1 MQVKVV
7 LDRNSWVKA
16 NDLINFGCV
25 DHQKKSFP
33 NKCKFMDFYF
43 HLQVWHR
50 YKCGDDAVQPRLQGP
65 PCFPLPQRKHQP
77 GQEIRFWHPAHL
89 QGSVR
94 PRPTRTLQLR
104 RRGPDVPLLQRR
116 TLVSFT
122 LPKQGEP
129 AGRGAGLQQ
138 LPAEPGPAGEA
149 AEAQRGSA
157 VHAVLRGGDR
167 CCVLPLRPYGVLP
180 DLRKS
185 ASGETPLR
193 KMFLWKTDEM
203 RSTSGGGEERIGRVG
218 QVYFT
223 SIMS

>member
-1 MQVKVV
+1 M
-7 LDRNSWVKA
+7 A
-16 NDLINFGCV
+16 
-25 DHQKKSFP
+25 
-33 NKCKFMDFYF
+33 FYF

-50 YKCGDDAVQPRLQGP
+50 HKCSDDAVQPRLQGP

-94 PRPTRTLQLR
+94 PRQTRTLQLG
-104 RRGPDVPLLQRR
+104 RRGPDVPLRQRR

-122 LPKQGEP
+122 VPKQGQP

-167 CCVLPLRPYGVLP
+167 CCLLPLRPYGVLP

-193 KMFLWKTDEM
+193 KMFLWKTDESISLRR
-203 RSTSGGGEERIGRVG
+203 RSSLHYKHYVIKPNWKTRHVSLCVLVG
-218 QVYFT
+218 PRLEASQHAL
-223 SIMS
+223 SLQL